1 MNLPVWRPARA
12 TTRFAL
18 SSLTLSLAMA
28 LGASSA
34 VQAQTPP
41 QAVAV
46 DIAAMPLGDALLQW
60 AAQTRQRAVSY
71 THLRAHET

>member
-1 MNLPVWRPARA
+1 
-12 TTRFAL
+12 
-18 SSLTLSLAMA
+18 MA

-60 AAQTRQRAVSY
+60 AAQTRQRVFYAPEVVAG
-71 THLRAHET
+71 LRSPGCA